1 MATETIA
8 KASALYETD
17 FAEWAETQSGAL
29 RRREARE
36 LDWDNLAEEIEALAR
51 NDKRAIRSHLTNL
64 LKHLVKWKIQ
74 PGKRTDSAVQEALQ
88 SIVNAREELDLII
101 EDSPSL
107 RSYPSLMFERC
118 YERAFKTALRET
130 GLRCDS
136 ENAGPDHSRW
146 TIEQTLSADF
156 FPEA

>member
-1 MATETIA
+1 VATETIA

-51 NDKRAIRSHLTNL
+51 NDNRAIRSHLTNL
-64 LKHLVKWKIQ
+64 LKHLIKRKIQ
-74 PGKRTDSAVQEALQ
+74 PGKRTDSWVQ

-118 YERAFKTALRET
+118 YDRAFKMALRET
-130 GLRCDS
+130 GLDVRP
-136 ENAGPDHSRW
+136 ERTPW

>member
-51 NDKRAIRSHLTNL
+51 NNKRAIRSHLTNL
-64 LKHLVKWKIQ
+64 LKHLIKWKIQ
-74 PGKRTDSAVQEALQ
+74 PGKRTDSWVQ

-118 YERAFKTALRET
+118 YDRAFKMALRET
-130 GLRCDS
+130 GLDVRP
-136 ENAGPDHSRW
+136 ERTRW

>member
-1 MATETIA
+1 VATETIA

-64 LKHLVKWKIQ
+64 LKHLIKWKIQ
-74 PGKRTDSAVQEALQ
+74 PGKRTDSWVQ

-118 YERAFKTALRET
+118 YDRAFKMALRET
-130 GLRCDS
+130 GLDVRP
-136 ENAGPDHSRW
+136 ERTRW

>member
-8 KASALYETD
+8 KTSALYETD

-29 RRREARE
+29 RRRDARE
-36 LDWDNLAEEIEALAR
+36 LDWDNLAEEITALAR

-64 LKHLVKWKIQ
+64 VKHLIKLKIQ
-74 PGKRTDSAVQEALQ
+74 PGKRTDSWLQ

-101 EDSPSL
+101 EDSPSQ
-107 RSYPSLMFERC
+107 RSYPALMFDHC
-118 YERAFKTALRET
+118 YDRAFKMALRET
-130 GLRCDS
+130 GVEARP
-136 ENAGPDHSRW
+136 ERTPW

-156 FPEA
+156 FPEV

>member
-8 KASALYETD
+8 KTSALYETD
-17 FAEWAETQSGAL
+17 FAEWAEAQSGAL
-29 RRREARE
+29 RRRQARE
-36 LDWDNLAEEIEALAR
+36 LDWENLAEEIEALAR

-64 LKHLVKWKIQ
+64 LKHLIKWKIQ
-74 PGKRTDSAVQEALQ
+74 PGKRTDSWVQ

-107 RSYPSLMFERC
+107 RSYPSLIFERR
-118 YERAFKTALRET
+118 YDRAFKMALRET
-130 GLRCDS
+130 GLDVHPES
-136 ENAGPDHSRW
+136 TRW
-146 TIEQTLSADF
+146 TIGQTLSADF

>member
-8 KASALYETD
+8 KTSALYETD
-17 FAEWAETQSGAL
+17 FAEWAEAQSGAL
-29 RRREARE
+29 RRRQARE
-36 LDWDNLAEEIEALAR
+36 LDWENLAEEIEALAR

-64 LKHLVKWKIQ
+64 LKHLIKWKIQ
-74 PGKRTDSAVQEALQ
+74 PGKRTDSWVQ

-107 RSYPSLMFERC
+107 RSYPSLIFERC
-118 YERAFKTALRET
+118 YDRAFKMALRET
-130 GLRCDS
+130 GLDVHPES
-136 ENAGPDHSRW
+136 TRW
-146 TIEQTLSADF
+146 TIGQTLSADF

>member
-64 LKHLVKWKIQ
+64 LKHLIKWKIQ
-74 PGKRTDSAVQEALQ
+74 PGKRTDSWVQ

-118 YERAFKTALRET
+118 YDRAFKMALRET
-130 GLRCDS
+130 GLDVRP
-136 ENAGPDHSRW
+136 ERTRW

>member
-1 MATETIA
+1 VATETIA
-8 KASALYETD
+8 KTSALYETD
-17 FAEWAETQSGAL
+17 FAEWAETQSRAL

-36 LDWDNLAEEIEALAR
+36 LDWENLAEEIEALAR

-64 LKHLVKWKIQ
+64 LKHLIKWKIQ
-74 PGKRTDSAVQEALQ
+74 PGKRTDSWVQ

-107 RSYPSLMFERC
+107 RSYPSLMFEHC
-118 YERAFKTALRET
+118 YDRAFKMALRET
-130 GLRCDS
+130 GLDVRP
-136 ENAGPDHSRW
+136 EPTHL
-146 TIEQTLSADF
+146 TLEQTLNTDF

>member
-64 LKHLVKWKIQ
+64 LKHLIKGKIQ
-74 PGKRTDSAVQEALQ
+74 PGKRTDSWVQ

-118 YERAFKTALRET
+118 YDRAFKMALRET
-130 GLRCDS
+130 GLDVRP
-136 ENAGPDHSRW
+136 ERTRW

>member
-17 FAEWAETQSGAL
+17 FAEWAGTQSGAL
-29 RRREARE
+29 RRRDARE

-51 NDKRAIRSHLTNL
+51 NDKRAMRSHLTNL
-64 LKHLVKWKIQ
+64 LKHLIKWKIQ
-74 PGKRTDSAVQEALQ
+74 PGKRTDSWVQ

-107 RSYPSLMFERC
+107 RSYPSTVFDRC
-118 YERAFKTALRET
+118 YDRAFKMALRET
-130 GLRCDS
+130 GLEARP
-136 ENAGPDHSRW
+136 ERTRW
-146 TIEQTLSADF
+146 TLAQTLSADF

>member
-1 MATETIA
+1 VATETIA

-51 NDKRAIRSHLTNL
+51 NDNRAIRSHLTNL
-64 LKHLVKWKIQ
+64 LKHLIKRKIQ
-74 PGKRTDSAVQEALQ
+74 PGKRTDSWVQ

-118 YERAFKTALRET
+118 YDKAFKMALRET
-130 GLRCDS
+130 GLDVRP
-136 ENAGPDHSRW
+136 ERTRW

>member
-29 RRREARE
+29 RRRDARE

-64 LKHLVKWKIQ
+64 LKHLFKWKIQ
-74 PGKRTDSAVQEALQ
+74 PAKRTDSWVQ

-118 YERAFKTALRET
+118 YDKAFKMALRET
-130 GLRCDS
+130 GLDVR
-136 ENAGPDHSRW
+136 PDHPRW
-146 TIEQTLSADF
+146 TLEQTLSADF

>member
-51 NDKRAIRSHLTNL
+51 NDNRAIRSHLTNL
-64 LKHLVKWKIQ
+64 LKHLIKRKIQ
-74 PGKRTDSAVQEALQ
+74 PGKRTDSWVQ

-118 YERAFKTALRET
+118 YDKAFKMALRET
-130 GLRCDS
+130 GLDVRP
-136 ENAGPDHSRW
+136 ERTRW

>member
-64 LKHLVKWKIQ
+64 LKHLIKWKIQ
-74 PGKRTDSAVQEALQ
+74 PGKRTDSWVQ

-118 YERAFKTALRET
+118 YDRAFKMALRET
-130 GLRCDS
+130 GIDVDP
-136 ENAGPDHSRW
+136 EPTRW
-146 TIEQTLSADF
+146 TIGQTLSADF